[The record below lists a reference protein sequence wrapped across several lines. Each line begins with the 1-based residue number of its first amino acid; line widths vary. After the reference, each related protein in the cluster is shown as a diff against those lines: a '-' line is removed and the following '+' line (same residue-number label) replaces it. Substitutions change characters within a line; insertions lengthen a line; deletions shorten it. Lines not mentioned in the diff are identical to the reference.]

1 MGDGKTS
8 DIVEISPEHAD
19 ASETISSEY
28 SGKKFTVLLVE
39 DNVDLLNLTRESL
52 AEWFRVLR
60 ASNGREALEVLAQ
73 ENVDV
78 IVSDVMMPEMDG
90 LELCSKVKSEIS
102 YSHIP
107 VILLTAKTTLE
118 SKVEGFECG
127 ADVYVEKPSLLN
139 SSICRSRI
147 C

>member
-28 SGKKFTVLLVE
+28 AGKKFTVLLVE

-60 ASNGREALEVLAQ
+60 ASNGREALEVLAK

-107 VILLTAKTTLE
+107 VI
-118 SKVEGFECG
+118 C
-127 ADVYVEKPSLLN
+127 
-139 SSICRSRI
+139 
-147 C
+147 

>member
-1 MGDGKTS
+1 MH
-8 DIVEISPEHAD
+8 PEHVD
-19 ASETISSEY
+19 ASDAVSSEY

-60 ASNGREALEVLAQ
+60 ASNGLEALEVLAQ

-90 LELCSKVKSEIS
+90 LELCCKVKSEIS

-118 SKVEGFECG
+118 SKVEGLDMWSRCICG
-127 ADVYVEKPSLLN
+127 ETILYQTASYADREFAEVEAVFP
-139 SSICRSRI
+139 
-147 C
+147 

>member
-1 MGDGKTS
+1 M
-8 DIVEISPEHAD
+8 
-19 ASETISSEY
+19 
-28 SGKKFTVLLVE
+28 VE

-118 SKVEGFECG
+118 SKVEGLECG
-127 ADVYVEKPSLLN
+127 AW
-139 SSICRSRI
+139 
-147 C
+147 

>member
-1 MGDGKTS
+1 MLSLPFKEWETEKTS

-52 AEWFRVLR
+52 AAWFRVLR
-60 ASNGREALEVLAQ
+60 ASNGREALEVLAK

-78 IVSDVMMPEMDG
+78 IVSDVMMPRTCWWTIRT
-90 LELCSKVKSEIS
+90 CSS
-102 YSHIP
+102 
-107 VILLTAKTTLE
+107 
-118 SKVEGFECG
+118 G
-127 ADVYVEKPSLLN
+127 
-139 SSICRSRI
+139 R
-147 C
+147 

>member
-1 MGDGKTS
+1 M
-8 DIVEISPEHAD
+8 
-19 ASETISSEY
+19 
-28 SGKKFTVLLVE
+28 VE

-60 ASNGREALEVLAQ
+60 ASNGREALEVLAK

-118 SKVEGFECG
+118 SKVEGLECG
-127 ADVYVEKPSLLN
+127 ADVRGLHVFCVRNTYSR
-139 SSICRSRI
+139 SSYLEIIKSRSSFFSSTIFAR
-147 C
+147 

>member
-1 MGDGKTS
+1 MDVS
-8 DIVEISPEHAD
+8 DAV
-19 ASETISSEY
+19 SSEY

-90 LELCSKVKSEIS
+90 LELCCKVKSEIS

-118 SKVEGFECG
+118 SKVEGLTC
-127 ADVYVEKPSLLN
+127 
-139 SSICRSRI
+139 
-147 C
+147 